1 MIEGLFNRGSMP
13 VLEQVMSFTEARHEV
28 LANNISNFDTVGYK
42 AKDLDTDGFFET
54 LLQAVDR
61 RDGRGAG
68 AALEMRSS
76 KHLKWDR
83 SGRLHAK
90 PIEIKNNNILFHDD
104 NNRFVEKQL
113 SDLAQN
119 SLLHN
124 VTAELLRGQ
133 YNSMQTAIR
142 ERL

>member
-1 MIEGLFNRGSMP
+1 MSLFGKEYVFSTPLSEQDVRQVRAGDILYINGDIWSARSF
-13 VLEQVMSFTEARHEV
+13 VL
-28 LANNISNFDTVGYK
+28 
-42 AKDLDTDGFFET
+42 
-54 LLQAVDR
+54 
-61 RDGRGAG
+61 
-68 AALEMRSS
+68 
-76 KHLKWDR
+76 
-83 SGRLHAK
+83 
-90 PIEIKNNNILFHDD
+90 
-104 NNRFVEKQL
+104 NRFVEKQL